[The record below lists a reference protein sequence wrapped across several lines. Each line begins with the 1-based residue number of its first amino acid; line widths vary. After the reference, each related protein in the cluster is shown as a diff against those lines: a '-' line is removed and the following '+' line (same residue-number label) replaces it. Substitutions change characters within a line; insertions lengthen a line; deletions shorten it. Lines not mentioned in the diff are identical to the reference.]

1 VAPSFSVLGLDG
13 ELWRG
18 MVPAGGHDL
27 ARRDA
32 AIRVHVANGALCGML
47 VTVDE
52 PMAVLALGEAAK
64 VENMPFGPK
73 DWACRWV

>member
-1 VAPSFSVLGLDG
+1 MAPSFSVLGLDG

-27 ARRDA
+27 ARWDA
-32 AIRVHVANGALCGML
+32 AMRVHTSNGALCGLL

-52 PMAVLALGEAAK
+52 PMAALALVKAAK
-64 VENMPFGPK
+64 VENMPFGLK
-73 DWACRWV
+73 DLACRWV